1 MNVFSRINMVMEQR
15 YLVRDNSQVASH
27 LTGVKGVCDFSN
39 NNFLENAC

>member
-1 MNVFSRINMVMEQR
+1 MNVFSRINMVIEQR
-15 YLVRDNSQVASH
+15 CLVKDNSQAASH